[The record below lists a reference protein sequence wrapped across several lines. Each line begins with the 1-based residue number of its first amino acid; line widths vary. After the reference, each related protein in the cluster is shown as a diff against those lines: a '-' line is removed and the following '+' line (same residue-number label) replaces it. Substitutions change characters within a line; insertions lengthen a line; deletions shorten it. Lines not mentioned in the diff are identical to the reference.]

1 MSLVGKKYA
10 QALMEV
16 ATEQDM
22 VKEIYEEFRSIM
34 IGLRDHRD
42 LWEILILPST
52 QSDEKKGIIDKI
64 YKGNINAYLY
74 NLLMVVVDK
83 NRLDDLKLIYE
94 SYRELYYEKNKLVEA
109 NVVTVVPMTE
119 EEEEALKKKLEER
132 TKKTV
137 LLTTRIDD
145 SIIGGMIVYI
155 GDQVIDGSVRR
166 KISLLR
172 NELKEIRLQ
181 ELGVN

>member
-1 MSLVGKKYA
+1 MSLAGKKYA

-16 ATEQDM
+16 AMEQK
-22 VKEIYEEFRSIM
+22 VVEEIYEQFKMIM
-34 IGLRDHRD
+34 RGLRDHRD
-42 LWEILILPST
+42 LYEILLLPST
-52 QSDEKKGIIDKI
+52 QTSEKKSIIEKI
-64 YKGNINAYLY
+64 YKGQINGYLY
-74 NLLMVVVDK
+74 NLLMVVLDK
-83 NRLDDLKLIYE
+83 NRMEDLKLIFE
-94 SYRELYYEKNKLVEA
+94 SYRELYYDLNKMVEA

-119 EEEEALKKKLEER
+119 DEKAALKAKLEQR

-145 SIIGGMIVYI
+145 SIIGGMIVYL

-166 KISLLR
+166 KLSLLK